1 VNFFKKSPEK
11 REITLKLTL
20 REIGIRANFQDGT
33 YMYWSFETE
42 TDAEK
47 AEAIEKSEDLAKQ
60 IESALDRA
68 ILEGKQLV
76 LLPKFGLIYV
86 KDFKSATFF
95 DTPKK

>member
-11 REITLKLTL
+11 REI
-20 REIGIRANFQDGT
+20 GIRANFQDGT
-33 YMYWSFETE
+33 FMYRSFETE
-42 TDAEK
+42 TNAEK
-47 AEAIEKSEDLAKQ
+47 VEAIQKSEDLAMQ
-60 IESALDRA
+60 IESALDQA
-68 ILEGKQLV
+68 IFEGKQLV

>member
-1 VNFFKKSPEK
+1 MF
-11 REITLKLTL
+11 
-20 REIGIRANFQDGT
+20 
-33 YMYWSFETE
+33 WSFKTE

-47 AEAIEKSEDLAKQ
+47 AEAIEKSQDLVTQ
-60 IESALDRA
+60 IESALDQA
-68 ILEGKQLV
+68 IFEGKQLV

>member
-1 VNFFKKSPEK
+1 VNFFEKSPEK
-11 REITLKLTL
+11 REI
-20 REIGIRANFQDGT
+20 GMRANFQDGT
-33 YMYWSFETE
+33 FMYWSFETE
-42 TDAEK
+42 TNAEK
-47 AEAIEKSEDLAKQ
+47 AEAKQESEDLAKQ

>member
-1 VNFFKKSPEK
+1 MNFFKKSPEK
-11 REITLKLTL
+11 

-33 YMYWSFETE
+33 FMYRSFETE
-42 TDAEK
+42 TNAEK
-47 AEAIEKSEDLAKQ
+47 VEAIQKSEDLAMQ
-60 IESALDRA
+60 IESALDQA
-68 ILEGKQLV
+68 IFEGKQLV

>member
-1 VNFFKKSPEK
+1 MNFFKKSPEK
-11 REITLKLTL
+11 RETTLKLTL

>member
-11 REITLKLTL
+11 

-33 YMYWSFETE
+33 YLYRSFQTE

-47 AEAIEKSEDLAKQ
+47 AEAIEESQDLVTQ
-60 IESALDRA
+60 IESALDQA
-68 ILEGKQLV
+68 IFEGKQLV

>member
-1 VNFFKKSPEK
+1 
-11 REITLKLTL
+11 
-20 REIGIRANFQDGT
+20 
-33 YMYWSFETE
+33 MYWSFETE